1 MTTFRARTAIVFWLF
16 VACAISLAYRAV
28 ELTIGGENKV
38 LTNLALISR
47 KNMSMER
54 LNSQI
59 TELDRLTNNIDRS
72 SIGDLKSA
80 LVQTAALLKETEIEV
95 GAQYKAWDVIK
106 SEMNKDDVTYQSVAV
121 RLAEVRAQQDDQ
133 ILRLQ
138 GLLDTARQPRF
149 LATVSQYV
157 LSFALGVLSSI
168 LASSLYSW
176 WTGLRK
182 GGGVDPPWGT

>member
-1 MTTFRARTAIVFWLF
+1 MTNFRARIAVVFLLF

-28 ELTIGGENKV
+28 ELTIGGENRV
-38 LTNLALISR
+38 VTNLALISR

-59 TELDRLTNNIDRS
+59 TELDRITNNIDRS
-72 SIGDLKSA
+72 SIGDLKA
-80 LVQTAALLKETEIEV
+80 VLVQTATLLKETEIDV

-106 SEMNKDDVTYQSVAV
+106 SEMNKDDATYRAVAL

-138 GLLDTARQPRF
+138 GLLDTARQPRI
-149 LATVSQYV
+149 LITVSQYV
-157 LSFALGVLSSI
+157 LSFGLGVLSSI
-168 LASSLYSW
+168 LASWLNSW
-176 WTGLRK
+176 WTSRRK
-182 GGGVDPPWGT
+182 GGSAVAKS